1 MMQLIGVIA
10 IAIGLSM
17 DAFSLAILYGTLN
30 FSKRK
35 TLYLSLSVGV
45 FHFFMPLLGNLIGV
59 FILSILPIDPNT
71 LVGIIFFIISIQM
84 MLSLFKNEEV
94 VDLRGLIAIL
104 LFAFSVSVDSFS
116 VGIGLSA
123 VYNNKILAVIIFST
137 VSFLFTFTG
146 ISIGSKLTEKF
157 GKISTLIGS
166 IILLLLSFCYLF
178 LYNV

>member
-1 MMQLIGVIA
+1 MMRLINAIA

-30 FSKRK
+30 FNKRK

-45 FHFFMPLLGNLIGV
+45 FHFFMPLLGNLVGL
-59 FILSILPIDPNT
+59 FILSILPITPNT
-71 LVGIIFFIISIQM
+71 LVGTIFLVISIQM
-84 MLSLFKNEEV
+84 VLSLFKNEEI
-94 VDLRGLIAIL
+94 VDLHGLLAIL
-104 LFAFSVSVDSFS
+104 LFAFTVSVDSFS

-123 VYNNKILAVIIFST
+123 ICNKKILAVTIFSV

-146 ISIGSKLTEKF
+146 ISIGSTLTEKF

-166 IILLLLSFCYLF
+166 IILLLLSFAYLF
-178 LYNV
+178 LYNS

>member
-1 MMQLIGVIA
+1 MIGLISVIS

-35 TLYLSLSVGV
+35 ALCLASSVGL
-45 FHFFMPLLGNLIGV
+45 FHFFMPLLGNLIGL
-59 FILSILPIDPNT
+59 FILNILPINPNT
-71 LVGIIFFIISIQM
+71 LVGIIFFIISFQM
-84 MLSLFKNEEV
+84 ILSLFKNEEV
-94 VDLRGLIAIL
+94 VDLRGFVSIL
-104 LFAFSVSVDSFS
+104 LFAFTVSIDSFS

-123 VYNNKILAVIIFST
+123 VYDNIILAVMVFSI
-137 VSFLFTFTG
+137 VSFFFTFTG
-146 ISIGSKLTEKF
+146 ISIGSKLTERF

-166 IILLLLSFCYLF
+166 IILLLLSFGYLF

>member
-1 MMQLIGVIA
+1 MIHLISIVA

-17 DAFSLAILYGTLN
+17 DAFSLAILYGTLD

-35 TLYLSLSVGV
+35 TLYLALSVGV
-45 FHFFMPLLGNLIGV
+45 FHFFMPLLGNLIGL
-59 FILSILPIDPNT
+59 FILNILPINPNT

-84 MLSLFKNEEV
+84 ILSLFKKEEV
-94 VDLRGLIAIL
+94 VDLHGLIAIL
-104 LFAFSVSVDSFS
+104 LFAFTVSLDSFS

-123 VYNNKILAVIIFST
+123 VCNNKILAVMIFSI
-137 VSFLFTFTG
+137 VSFLFTFIG

-166 IILLLLSFCYLF
+166 TILLLLSFCYLF
-178 LYNV
+178 LYNS